1 MNDTKW
7 AKRQYF
13 ILPRVINNW
22 IWTVSVTLQAELVVP
37 WISIPSMEYNIFI
50 FVLHKFLNKNAHQN
64 PQEDSF
70 AQTDVQG
77 LHENI
82 SIEIYY

>member
-1 MNDTKW
+1 
-7 AKRQYF
+7 
-13 ILPRVINNW
+13 
-22 IWTVSVTLQAELVVP
+22 
-37 WISIPSMEYNIFI
+37 MEYNIFI

-77 LHENI
+77 VHENI